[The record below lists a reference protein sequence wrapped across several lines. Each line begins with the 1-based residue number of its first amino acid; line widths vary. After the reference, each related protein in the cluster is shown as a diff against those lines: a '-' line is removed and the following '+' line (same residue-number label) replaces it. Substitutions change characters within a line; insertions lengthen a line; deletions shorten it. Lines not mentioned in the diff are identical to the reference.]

1 MKGVDSHATF
11 NFQMFLDNARSFS
24 NGNENLFKCQ
34 LVKPGTMGDD
44 LLSLVKFFCGFC
56 KQNWPLQSPLG
67 DDDDYE
73 IKKISLPSTSA
84 SLYSLKGNVL

>member
-1 MKGVDSHATF
+1 
-11 NFQMFLDNARSFS
+11 
-24 NGNENLFKCQ
+24 
-34 LVKPGTMGDD
+34 MGDD
-44 LLSLVKFFCGFC
+44 LLLLVKFFCGFC

>member
-1 MKGVDSHATF
+1 M
-11 NFQMFLDNARSFS
+11 
-24 NGNENLFKCQ
+24 E
-34 LVKPGTMGDD
+34 DD

-67 DDDDYE
+67 DDDE